1 MWLLHIVM
9 LTRKASIYYSDICHL
24 CLFYKY
30 RKIKFVFP
38 LQYLKHCNQVYMMKD
53 GRVCDHGTHEEL
65 MDREQDY
72 AVMVKTHSSDT
83 GDQSQ

>member
-1 MWLLHIVM
+1 M
-9 LTRKASIYYSDICHL
+9 
-24 CLFYKY
+24 
-30 RKIKFVFP
+30 KFVFF

-53 GRVCDHGTHEEL
+53 GHVHDHGTHEEL

-72 AVMVKTHSSDT
+72 AMMIHSTET